1 MARMMSGVGTDT
13 DAGAGDGRR
22 LSDVAYDRVL
32 ELLLQRRLPAGAF
45 VSQNALVDLVDVPVA
60 PLRDALRVLEAE
72 GVLKIHPRSGIEFVK
87 PGLEL
92 TRSTYQFRTIIECAA
107 VRIFAETAPSESF
120 AALQSEHRALV
131 SRLSSDE
138 IDAAIVD
145 ELERLEAR
153 LHGSIVGALANPLID
168 SSYARIHY
176 YLRLVRLERSLTA
189 PPALR
194 SLNEHLRIIEA
205 CAARD
210 PDRAE
215 AAVRAHFTAALQR
228 HMGLA

>member
-1 MARMMSGVGTDT
+1 MTSPAPYQTGS
-13 DAGAGDGRR
+13 GDGRL
-22 LSDVAYDRVL
+22 LSDLAYDRLL
-32 ELLLQRRLPAGAF
+32 EMLFQRRLPAGAF
-45 VSQNALVDLVDVPVA
+45 VSQNDLVRLVEVPVA

-107 VRIFAETAPSESF
+107 VRIFAETAPPDSF
-120 AALQSEHRALV
+120 AALAAEH
-131 SRLSSDE
+131 LSLTGRHGATE
-138 IDAAIVD
+138 IGAEAQA
-145 ELERLEAR
+145 ELERLEGR
-153 LHGSIVGALANPLID
+153 LHNSIVGVLANPLIE
-168 SSYARIHY
+168 SSYSRIHY
-176 YLRLVRLERSLTA
+176 YLRLVRLERSLTV
-189 PPALR
+189 PLALR
-194 SLNEHLRIIEA
+194 SLDEHLRIIEA